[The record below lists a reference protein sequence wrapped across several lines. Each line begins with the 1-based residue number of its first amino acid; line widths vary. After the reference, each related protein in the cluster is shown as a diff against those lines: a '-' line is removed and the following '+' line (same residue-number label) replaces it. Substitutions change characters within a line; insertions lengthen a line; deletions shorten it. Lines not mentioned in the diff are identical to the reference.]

1 MSSNADFLS
10 PRHSEALL
18 QSTFFKQTP
27 DVFAAET
34 SVSLDEMKRWYEAGW
49 LSFDP
54 AVVNEYDER
63 ESVEVQFV
71 KAVVRF
77 GLSDAMIHKILS
89 TLNKPY
95 CYNTN
100 ETFYSFERDSW
111 ITLPP
116 APDPM
121 ETIEENIE
129 SLIENENLEVLE
141 LIKERIDAALEN
153 S

>member
-100 ETFYSFERDSW
+100 ETFYSFERD
-111 ITLPP
+111 
-116 APDPM
+116 
-121 ETIEENIE
+121 
-129 SLIENENLEVLE
+129 
-141 LIKERIDAALEN
+141 
-153 S
+153 